1 MLFHLTQEQTMK
13 TTEPR
18 QQVQITTRVE
28 AELADRLMA
37 IAAAERRSLS
47 NLLVFAVEAYVAEY
61 EAKLA
66 VGA

>member
-1 MLFHLTQEQTMK
+1 MK

-47 NLLVFAVEAYVAEY
+47 NLLVLAVEAYVADY

-66 VGA
+66 LGA